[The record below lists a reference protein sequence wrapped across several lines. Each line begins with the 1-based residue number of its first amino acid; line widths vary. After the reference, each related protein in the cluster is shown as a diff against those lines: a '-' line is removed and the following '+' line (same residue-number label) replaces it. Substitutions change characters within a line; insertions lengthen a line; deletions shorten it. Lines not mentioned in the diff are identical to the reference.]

1 MITTDQGRNLALAIG
16 TYLLVLVFWSIFV
29 EGPGI
34 TNPLRALEDDLQQVG
49 DLLSAE
55 ERTHIM
61 TLKSVKLAGR
71 GAIVARVAAPLAYLG
86 GATVAFV
93 VACTQ

>member
-1 MITTDQGRNLALAIG
+1 VREYAIHLALSIG
-16 TYLLVLVFWSIFV
+16 TYLLVLVLWSIFV

-34 TNPLRALEDDLQQVG
+34 TDPLRALEDDLKLVG
-49 DLLSAE
+49 DLLSPE
-55 ERTHIM
+55 ERTRIM
-61 TLKSVKLAGR
+61 TLESVKLAKR
-71 GAIVARVAAPLAYLG
+71 GAVVARVAAPLAYLG